1 MSTPTPGKGAL
12 IAGAVLLVLGIVAT
26 FLGVAVFGG
35 TAKEIAGTTVSNPAA
50 TPAEIIGDLEAATT
64 YAVYEETDSATTIT
78 PADVKVT
85 AEDGTALTV
94 GDPASST
101 VVTGDG
107 GKKYTE
113 VATFIVGT
121 SGTFAVTVAKE
132 GATVAVAPSVSV
144 ASQGFAWGAAAIVGV
159 VLALIGIILLIV
171 GAVQRSRA

>member
-1 MSTPTPGKGAL
+1 
-12 IAGAVLLVLGIVAT
+12 
-26 FLGVAVFGG
+26 VFGG
-35 TAKEIAGTTVSNPAA
+35 TAKEIAGTTVSSPAA
-50 TPAEIIGDLEAATT
+50 TPAEIIGDLQAATT

-94 GDPASST
+94 SGPASQT
-101 VVTGDG
+101 VVNGEG
-107 GKKYTE
+107 GTTFTE

-121 SGTFAVTVAKE
+121 SGTFAVAVAKP

-144 ASQGFAWGAAAIVGV
+144 ASQGFAFGAVAIVGIVLSLVGV
-159 VLALIGIILLIV
+159 VLLIV